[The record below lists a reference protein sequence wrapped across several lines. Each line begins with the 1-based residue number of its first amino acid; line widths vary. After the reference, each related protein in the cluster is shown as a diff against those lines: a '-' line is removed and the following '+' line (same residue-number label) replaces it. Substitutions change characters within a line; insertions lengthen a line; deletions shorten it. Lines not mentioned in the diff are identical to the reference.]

1 LPAVAGVEL
10 EALTNG
16 MPTPS
21 CSEAPYQLA
30 EQQQQQQQPGSS
42 EAAAAAAGDDG
53 GSDTAAG
60 AAATVAASRPR
71 RAIRMPQRLINS
83 AAMADRDGHDMV
95 RCEGYPVGPP
105 GCGAPGAQPY
115 RVAVSPM

>member
-1 LPAVAGVEL
+1 MS
-10 EALTNG
+10 NG

-21 CSEAPYQLA
+21 NSEAAFAQYPTTD
-30 EQQQQQQQPGSS
+30 QQPGQS
-42 EAAAAAAGDDG
+42 EPAADEANG
-53 GSDTAAG
+53 GSDG

-71 RAIRMPQRLINS
+71 RAIKMPQRLINS

-105 GCGAPGAQPY
+105 GCGLAGAQPY
-115 RVAVSPM
+115 RVAVAPM